1 MAIATRDD
9 LTDALASAAWARRQA
24 QRRGDPTSSIDR
36 HLDTLLDQ
44 LLTQAREQ

>member
-1 MAIATRDD
+1 MAIATRDH

-44 LLTQAREQ
+44 WLAAVRGQ